1 VAYPISGVNLLC
13 LRLIRCSKT
22 LHPSA
27 MEGGGSNALG
37 RSFIEEKTPELKI
50 HMDVDF

>member
-1 VAYPISGVNLLC
+1 MRITI
-13 LRLIRCSKT
+13 RFIRETRCSKT

-37 RSFIEEKTPELKI
+37 RSFVEEKTPGLKI

>member
-1 VAYPISGVNLLC
+1 MSKGN
-13 LRLIRCSKT
+13 LRL
-22 LHPSA
+22 SA

-37 RSFIEEKTPELKI
+37 WSFVEEKTPGLKI